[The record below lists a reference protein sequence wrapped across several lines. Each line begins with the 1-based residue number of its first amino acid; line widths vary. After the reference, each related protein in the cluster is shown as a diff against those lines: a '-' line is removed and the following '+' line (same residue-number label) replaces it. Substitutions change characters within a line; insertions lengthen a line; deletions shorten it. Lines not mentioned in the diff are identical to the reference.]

1 MVASPTMDM
10 GILSAQ
16 CRTWIPLLQAR
27 GKAVPGGLISIPSH
41 QAQCGPSCPAA
52 TKTATTANE
61 AGLGAGG
68 EEGTG
73 TLQISDHSAPLQISD
88 HSAPRAIKE
97 EIHLP
102 QMLSGSLPW
111 TPRESS
117 SKGIV
122 LYSILPWW
130 FFSRDQHFLIR
141 SDKYWVGGGE
151 EKRCLIKHT
160 NILLL
165 LQKQG

>member
-1 MVASPTMDM
+1 M
-10 GILSAQ
+10 GILSAR
-16 CRTWIPLLQAR
+16 CRWWIPLLQGRR
-27 GKAVPGGLISIPSH
+27 GCSWRSNLHPH
-41 QAQCGPSCPAA
+41 QAQRGPSCPAA
-52 TKTATTANE
+52 TQPQNTTSTQERASRCR
-61 AGLGAGG
+61 GG
-68 EEGTG
+68 RHGNTPG
-73 TLQISDHSAPLQISD
+73 SQITQPH
-88 HSAPRAIKE
+88 AIKE

-102 QMLSGSLPW
+102 QMLSGSLLW

-151 EKRCLIKHT
+151 EKRSLIKHT